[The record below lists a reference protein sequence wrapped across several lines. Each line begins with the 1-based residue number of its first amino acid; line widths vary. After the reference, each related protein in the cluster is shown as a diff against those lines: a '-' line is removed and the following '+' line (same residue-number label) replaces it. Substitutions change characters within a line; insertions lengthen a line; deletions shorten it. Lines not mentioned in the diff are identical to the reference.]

1 MNTESSPVPEM
12 RLELSDAEATV
23 ALGERLGHLLRPPFC
38 LYLLGELG
46 AGKTTLTR
54 GLIQARGHR
63 GAVKSP
69 TYTLVEPYE
78 LADGPVYHFD
88 LYRLADPEELE
99 FMGLRD
105 YFSPDAIAIVEWP
118 SRGEGVLPPPDLVL
132 ELVYSGSGRV
142 AKLAAKTSPGQELL
156 ARI

>member
-1 MNTESSPVPEM
+1 MGRRIVNTESSPVREM

-69 TYTLVEPYE
+69 AYTLVEPCE
-78 LADGPVYHFD
+78 LADGQV
-88 LYRLADPEELE
+88 
-99 FMGLRD
+99 
-105 YFSPDAIAIVEWP
+105 
-118 SRGEGVLPPPDLVL
+118 
-132 ELVYSGSGRV
+132 
-142 AKLAAKTSPGQELL
+142 
-156 ARI
+156 